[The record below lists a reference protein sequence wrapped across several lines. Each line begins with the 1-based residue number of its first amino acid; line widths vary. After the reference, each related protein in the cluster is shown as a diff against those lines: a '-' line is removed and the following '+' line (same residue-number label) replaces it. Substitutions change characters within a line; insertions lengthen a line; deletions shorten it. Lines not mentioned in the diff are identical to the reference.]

1 MVWQKL
7 LEFVHKHSLVV
18 TNWPLGVS
26 PSGPGFDFKKLK
38 AGTLHKLVVPYLH
51 RKLGHMYDGQTDDE
65 EAEDSGPDI
74 PEIEIK
80 LWHEG
85 MIRCNLSCTARSHTL
100 DIVRIPDT
108 NPIKGDVA
116 LV

>member
-1 MVWQKL
+1 M
-7 LEFVHKHSLVV
+7 VV

-26 PSGPGFDFKKLK
+26 PPGPGFDFKKLK

-65 EAEDSGPDI
+65 DAENSGGDI

-85 MIRCNLSCTARSHTL
+85 IFHCNIFVYCLLTCF
-100 DIVRIPDT
+100 
-108 NPIKGDVA
+108 
-116 LV
+116 